1 MKTMSATQFSTVATD
16 LIESYGNTVQHV
28 IDAYRAGAQRV
39 ASVLDQRWSRAF
51 DESRSQLS
59 DETADNASAA
69 KDLVSGYYSKG
80 LAVTSRTAQDVV
92 AQVVKLAGTGVQRA
106 ASNAQAIEVRTGFNG
121 LSKLAEVSLP
131 SVVALNTLAS
141 QLEQRSAVLARKV
154 AGDDVLAVAKRASAR
169 KVRKAKAAK

>member
-1 MKTMSATQFSTVATD
+1 MNTMTATQLSSVATD

-39 ASVLDQRWSRAF
+39 ANVLDQRWSRAF
-51 DESRSQLS
+51 EESRSQLS
-59 DETADNASAA
+59 DETASNANAA
-69 KDLVSGYYSKG
+69 KDMVSGYYCKG

-106 ASNAQAIEVRTGFNG
+106 ASSAQALEVRTGFNG

-131 SVVALNTLAS
+131 GVVALNTLAS
-141 QLEQRSAVLARKV
+141 QLEQRSAVLASKV
-154 AGDDVLAVAKRASAR
+154 AGDNVLAVAKRASAR
-169 KVRKAKAAK
+169 TVRKAKAAQ